1 MAPEQV
7 RILTITDRALDYAK
21 EIEKKLTAS
30 KYRVVLDDSQNTLK
44 YKIRNAQME
53 KVPYM
58 VILGDK
64 DVENNTISVRHRSGE
79 DLGAISLA
87 DFEALLADVVGNKL
101 KK

>member
-7 RILTITDRALDYAK
+7 RILPVTDRTLEYAK
-21 EIEKKLTAS
+21 EIEAKLS
-30 KYRVVLDDSQNTLK
+30 KQKYRVTIDDSQNTLR

-58 VILGDK
+58 IIVGDK
-64 DVENNTISVRHRSGE
+64 DLENQTISVRHRSGE
-79 DLGAISLA
+79 DLGAIAFDEFNSILN
-87 DFEALLADVVGNKL
+87 DVVSNKL